1 MMFIYY
7 IFIFNLYTLKLFEN
21 FYRQSKKQLL
31 ELFKMTY
38 NVSRVFITFE
48 TQKQK
53 DNCLQKLK
61 VSTLDLMFNT
71 YHNDHRKFDNL
82 VVLNVQ
88 QPGEP
93 NVILWRNLKVI

>member
-1 MMFIYY
+1 
-7 IFIFNLYTLKLFEN
+7 
-21 FYRQSKKQLL
+21 
-31 ELFKMTY
+31 
-38 NVSRVFITFE
+38 VFITFE

-53 DNCLQKLK
+53 DSCLQKLK
-61 VSTLDLMFNT
+61 RSPLDLMFNT
-71 YHNDHRKFDNL
+71 YHDGDRKFDDL

>member
-1 MMFIYY
+1 MMIIYY

-31 ELFKMTY
+31 ELFKLTY

-71 YHNDHRKFDNL
+71 YHDDHIKFDNL